1 MAALGG
7 AVGASARYGLGLLPV
22 KTAFPV
28 VTFLI
33 NLAGAVLIGFAAGIV
48 MSREE
53 TNPNLVTFVKVGV
66 CGGFTTF
73 STFSLELL
81 NLLEND
87 HPVIGIFYAAASVC
101 TCVIGVWAGRRL
113 AGGLI

>member
-1 MAALGG
+1 M
-7 AVGASARYGLGLLPV
+7 GASARYGLGLLPV
-22 KTAFPV
+22 KTVFPMM
-28 VTFLI
+28 TFLI
-33 NLAGAVLIGFAAGIV
+33 NLAGAVLIGFVAGVAA
-48 MSREE
+48 SREE
-53 TNPNLVTFVKVGV
+53 INPDLVTFVKVGV

-73 STFSLELL
+73 STFSLELF

-87 HPVIGIFYAAASVC
+87 HPVTGILYAAASVC